1 MKSKP
6 KCGRRKVWSNFPP
19 ASASF
24 EKQGHN
30 DIYMFAFLRS
40 RTEGEV
46 GEAPGHDPHT
56 HPVAQGRGS
65 VIIVLH
71 REPWSEGQPMCF
83 VCLKA
88 NSQLVGF
95 VFPRKQTNDLLRDP
109 NTLFI
114 VPVATKWGQFLGSEA
129 QNRQSAPKLL
139 LTLLPAIFHSAQLK
153 HGLLR
158 KIPELQM
165 LGCWFLSKLLR
176 A

>member
-1 MKSKP
+1 
-6 KCGRRKVWSNFPP
+6 
-19 ASASF
+19 
-24 EKQGHN
+24 
-30 DIYMFAFLRS
+30 
-40 RTEGEV
+40 
-46 GEAPGHDPHT
+46 
-56 HPVAQGRGS
+56 
-65 VIIVLH
+65 
-71 REPWSEGQPMCF
+71 MCF

-88 NSQLVGF
+88 NSQSVGF

-139 LTLLPAIFHSAQLK
+139 LTLLPAQLK